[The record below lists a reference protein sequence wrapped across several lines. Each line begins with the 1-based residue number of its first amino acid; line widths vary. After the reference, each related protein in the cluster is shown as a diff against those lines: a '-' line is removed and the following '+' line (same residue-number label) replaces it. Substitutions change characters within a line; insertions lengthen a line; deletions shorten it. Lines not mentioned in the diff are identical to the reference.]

1 MKKQAFNLIEIA
13 LAAAVIAIG
22 MSSILVLFP
31 VGINASNS
39 AAADNMIPDV
49 ADYVLSNVECEV
61 QAAWRNADGRAL
73 SVNNFLNS
81 QVPTSK
87 PNSSGTFGNSDFAG
101 KEPFFYTGTKGQFC
115 YHQSYTVDG
124 TTVTDFAAEVL
135 IWQEDEPVVLLQKS
149 SPGKAE
155 KVLSGMV
162 KPGSINMDSGPVSIG
177 APAVAVCAEISYP
190 AELPYDRREK
200 YYFRR
205 EMFNQAE
212 EL

>member
-61 QAAWRNADGRAL
+61 QAHWRDGNGKAIT
-73 SVNNFLNS
+73 NQFL
-81 QVPTSK
+81 QRLPTEK
-87 PNSSGTFGNSDFAG
+87 PASAGTFNDFSG
-101 KEPFFYTGTKGQFC
+101 KDPFFPTGGEDSPDGKFC

-162 KPGSINMDSGPVSIG
+162 KSGSINMDSGPVSIG